1 MRRFVLLLLLVA
13 VNRVRADD
21 DARDVVS
28 SLSGR
33 VWHDEA
39 PLADGSF
46 EMTCV
51 IDELDAKGNVT
62 NHLVLEHRRT
72 FRGGRMREELVS
84 AHENGVDILEKQR
97 KTESSHPARRGTAA
111 RWSLDDALAPP
122 VPFLGEPPDHYRLV
136 SEATAG
142 MAGARR
148 VSYAPRRD
156 FDDRRCAIGHVELDA
171 GDGLPR
177 RLVFTPIP
185 LPKMIRALTTT
196 VRYGRLASLAVP
208 ESTESVGEGGFLFL
222 KKRFRIRMRYHH
234 WNLDAAGSSAHA
246 AEPAGK

>member
-1 MRRFVLLLLLVA
+1 MRRLVLLLLLVA
-13 VNRVRADD
+13 ATRA
-21 DARDVVS
+21 R
-28 SLSGR
+28 
-33 VWHDEA
+33 
-39 PLADGSF
+39 ADGSF

-72 FRGGRMREELVS
+72 FRAGRMREELVS
-84 AHENGVDILEKQR
+84 AHENGADILEKQR
-97 KTESSHPARRGTAA
+97 KAESHPARRGTAA

-122 VPFLGEPPDHYRLV
+122 IPFLGELPDHYRLV
-136 SEATAG
+136 PEATAG
-142 MAGARR
+142 VPGARR

-156 FDDRRCAIGHVELDA
+156 FDDRQCAIGHVELDA

-196 VRYGRLASLAVP
+196 VSYGRLASLAVP

-222 KKRFRIRMRYHH
+222 KKRFRIRMSYRH
-234 WNLDAAGSSAHA
+234 WNLEAAGSTARA